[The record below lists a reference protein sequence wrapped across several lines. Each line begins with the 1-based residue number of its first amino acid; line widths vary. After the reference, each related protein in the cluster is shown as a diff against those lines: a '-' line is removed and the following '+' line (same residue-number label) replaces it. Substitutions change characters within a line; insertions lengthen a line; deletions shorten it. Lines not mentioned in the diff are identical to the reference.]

1 MYFPQVTHLLDWVQI
16 MNVDFSTEKHFQKHF
31 SQYPLLEF
39 PEPMQSTN
47 PCKVRTHA
55 KYEPM
60 QSTPFYCSL
69 GEIVILFEHE

>member
-1 MYFPQVTHLLDWVQI
+1 MYFLQVTHLLDWVQI

-39 PEPMQSTN
+39 PEPMQST
-47 PCKVRTHA
+47 
-55 KYEPM
+55 
-60 QSTPFYCSL
+60 PFYCSL